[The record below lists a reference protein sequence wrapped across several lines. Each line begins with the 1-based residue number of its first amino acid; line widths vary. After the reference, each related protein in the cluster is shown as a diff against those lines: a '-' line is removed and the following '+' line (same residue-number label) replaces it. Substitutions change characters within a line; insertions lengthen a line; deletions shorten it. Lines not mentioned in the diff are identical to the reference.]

1 MKWIFLYLKF
11 ILFMMNEPA
20 TPFLLFNYYDFLILI
35 VVITSSIILNKKRVN
50 LINKRLAIV
59 FKVLFLFVFIPY
71 LSIQIEINNAV
82 AKKGID
88 DSFTLLYTF
97 FKIPI
102 WWFIG
107 IVVLF
112 YLSLLDFRKF
122 IN

>member
-1 MKWIFLYLKF
+1 
-11 ILFMMNEPA
+11 MNEPA

-82 AKKGID
+82 AKKSID

>member
-35 VVITSSIILNKKRVN
+35 VVITNSIILNKKRVN

-82 AKKGID
+82 AKKSID

>member
-1 MKWIFLYLKF
+1 MLYLEVKLS
-11 ILFMMNEPA
+11 IMNEPA

-35 VVITSSIILNKKRVN
+35 ILIIIPIILNKKRPN
-50 LINKRLAIV
+50 LINKKLAIV

-71 LSIQIEINNAV
+71 LSVQIEINNAV
-82 AKKGID
+82 AKNGID
-88 DSFTLLYTF
+88 DSFTLLYTL

-107 IVVLF
+107 IVILF
-112 YLSLLDFRKF
+112 YMSVLDSRKF

>member
-102 WWFIG
+102 
-107 IVVLF
+107 
-112 YLSLLDFRKF
+112 
-122 IN
+122 